1 MTYIL
6 VSSAKK
12 LLGKS
17 MYIFIVHTLN
27 DSLHSNYN
35 YMTEWALVTVYLDQ
49 LLLQKN
55 HDQAWS

>member
-1 MTYIL
+1 MTYML

-35 YMTEWALVTVYLDQ
+35 YDRVGLSHRVLRPATTP
-49 LLLQKN
+49 KT
-55 HDQAWS
+55 